1 MGLFKSQ
8 IPYEV
13 DRSVSQLQPSAGSA
27 ERQASW
33 LQWKIQEQE
42 KRLAW
47 SVFEY
52 DCSLCTLTNR
62 RGMVDLGELPSKLP
76 CPEALWEAPSAQAW
90 RTLSSRSSSVS
101 FGLPLMSVIR
111 AITAGKK
118 MPTGL
123 SSWGRRLCGQVI
135 GRLLWDL
142 KQMEGMSILRCLGLP
157 PLFSAE
163 NQTKSKLLQTFDN
176 LAREI
181 PNPESTKELID
192 YKYVHH
198 CSMYLTIYI

>member
-1 MGLFKSQ
+1 MGLFKPQ

-13 DRSVSQLQPSAGSA
+13 DKSVPQLQASAGTA
-27 ERQASW
+27 ETQASW
-33 LQWKIQEQE
+33 LQWINQEQE

-90 RTLSSRSSSVS
+90 RTLSSRSSTVY
-101 FGLPLMSVIR
+101 FGLSLMSVVR

-135 GRLLWDL
+135 GRLL
-142 KQMEGMSILRCLGLP
+142 LGLEANGGHVHTP
-157 PLFSAE
+157 IPR
-163 NQTKSKLLQTFDN
+163 TTTTLL
-176 LAREI
+176 
-181 PNPESTKELID
+181 S
-192 YKYVHH
+192 
-198 CSMYLTIYI
+198 

>member
-13 DRSVSQLQPSAGSA
+13 DKSVPQLQASAGTA
-27 ERQASW
+27 QTVANW
-33 LQWKIQEQE
+33 LQWINQEQE

-90 RTLSSRSSSVS
+90 RTLSSRSSTVY
-101 FGLPLMSVIR
+101 FGLSLMSVIR

-118 MPTGL
+118 MPNGL

-142 KQMEGMSILRCLGLP
+142 KQMEGMSILRSLGLP
-157 PLFSAE
+157 PLFSVE
-163 NQTKSKLLQTFDN
+163 NQTKFKLLQAFDN

-198 CSMYLTIYI
+198 CPVYLAIYF